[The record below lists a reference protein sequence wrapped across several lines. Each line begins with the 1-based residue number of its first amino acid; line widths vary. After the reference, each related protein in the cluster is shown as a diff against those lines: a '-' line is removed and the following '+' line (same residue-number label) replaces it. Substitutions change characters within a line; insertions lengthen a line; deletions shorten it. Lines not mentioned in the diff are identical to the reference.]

1 MLPIAI
7 LRHPLSKLLK
17 FFTSFILHLSQL
29 ISSLTF
35 VFNLKL
41 TQPMCGF
48 RYNNPALLIVTFS
61 ANPFSSLN
69 FICLLN
75 FKPVKDDNVF
85 ECRTNEFIGLF
96 NYNIKYIY
104 EDCLIY
110 VNDDGRGFE
119 PCIHL
124 QSSIPRPL

>member
-1 MLPIAI
+1 
-7 LRHPLSKLLK
+7 
-17 FFTSFILHLSQL
+17 
-29 ISSLTF
+29 
-35 VFNLKL
+35 
-41 TQPMCGF
+41 MCGF

-124 QSSIPRPL
+124 QASIPRPL

>member
-1 MLPIAI
+1 
-7 LRHPLSKLLK
+7 
-17 FFTSFILHLSQL
+17 
-29 ISSLTF
+29 
-35 VFNLKL
+35 
-41 TQPMCGF
+41 MCGF

-85 ECRTNEFIGLF
+85 ECRTNEIIGLF

-104 EDCLIY
+104 ENCLIY
-110 VNDDGRGFE
+110 VKYDGKGFE
-119 PCIHL
+119 SCIHL
-124 QSSIPRPL
+124 QVSVLRPLCLPSNQYIKMYKHIN